1 MATHKEDSKRDSVL
15 GNLKQI
21 LVIDDNPDDRA
32 LTVRALSLD
41 FPTVTI
47 KQIRS
52 MDDFDAALK
61 DRSFDLVI
69 TDYKV
74 HWIDGIEVL
83 RRVKE
88 VNADCP
94 VIMFTGTGNE
104 EIAVDAMKAG
114 LDDYVIKSPKHF
126 VRLPTAVHSVVDRKV
141 QRRAKEKAEARYRT
155 LFEDVPVGLYSATT
169 DGKIIEANPV
179 MVQMFGY
186 PDREAM
192 TRMNLFDLHF
202 SPEDRTRWMN
212 VISQDGFVRNFESL
226 MRRRDGS
233 VFYVSENA
241 RAVTDPGGKTNFFQ
255 GSMEDITERRYAD
268 AALRESKERYRLLY
282 EYAGNAIFTYD
293 LNFKMIDVNKI
304 ACDFTGK
311 RREDLIGRNFL
322 ELDIIPASETAVI
335 RKDCDQLTSGAKNQV
350 VISKLHFKH
359 ADGRYSIMEV
369 TGTAIHRE
377 GKIVAITNVCRDIT
391 ERERLLV
398 ALEESEEKY
407 RTLVEHSSDG
417 IFIYAEEN
425 FKFVNEQLCRITDY
439 SREELYSINPAKIIY
454 PNDRE
459 KVKEIDL
466 RRKMG
471 EEVPKAYDVRIVTK
485 HGDIRYC
492 EFAVTKIVYQSG
504 EANLVSVRNI
514 TDRKQMEDELQ
525 QSLGKLEKTIQNTL
539 EAMAKIQEARD
550 PYTTGHQLRVA
561 ALAQEIAK
569 EMYLPEE
576 WVRGIQVAA
585 LIHDIG
591 KIYVPAEILSR
602 PSKLTTSEFAL
613 VKTHPSV
620 GYDILKTIE
629 FPWPIAD
636 VVLQHHERLDGSGYP
651 RGLKTG
657 NIMLESQI
665 LAVAD
670 VVEAMSS
677 HRPYRPAHSLDMTLD
692 EISKNKGRL
701 YESDVVDS
709 CLWLITG
716 KGFKFN

>member
-1 MATHKEDSKRDSVL
+1 MTKDERPKDSIKN
-15 GNLKQI
+15 NLRTI

-32 LTVRALSLD
+32 LTVRALSIE
-41 FPTVTI
+41 FPFLNL
-47 KQIRS
+47 KQIRTFEE
-52 MDDFDAALK
+52 FDVALAEG
-61 DRSFDLVI
+61 RFDLVI

-74 HWIDGIEVL
+74 HWIDGLEVL
-83 RRVKE
+83 RKVKDIRP
-88 VNADCP
+88 DCP

-126 VRLPTAVHSVVDRKV
+126 VRLPAAVRSVIDRRV
-141 QRRAKEKAEARYRT
+141 ERKEKERAEERYRT
-155 LFEDVPVGLYSATT
+155 LFEDVPVGLYSATP
-169 DGKIIEANPV
+169 DGKILEANPV
-179 MVQMFGY
+179 LVQMFGY
-186 PDREAM
+186 PDRDTM
-192 TRMNLFDLHF
+192 MKMNLADLHF
-202 SPEDRTRWMN
+202 SPEDFTRWLN
-212 VISQDGFVRNFESL
+212 SIEQDGSIKNFECL

-233 VFYVSENA
+233 VFWVNDNA
-241 RAVTDPGGKTNFFQ
+241 RGVIDPVGQTHYFQ
-255 GSMEDITERRYAD
+255 GSMEDVTERKYAD
-268 AALRESKERYRLLY
+268 EALRESKERYRLLY

-293 LNFKMIDVNKI
+293 LNYKLTDVNKI

-311 RREDLIGRNFL
+311 RREDLIGRSFL
-322 ELDIIPASETAVI
+322 DLDIVYEEDIHHLK
-335 RKDCDQLTSGAKNQV
+335 KDHEQLCTGPKNHV
-350 VISKLHFKH
+350 VVTKMRFNR
-359 ADGRYSIMEV
+359 AEGRYAIMEV
-369 TGTAIHRE
+369 TGTAIYKE
-377 GKIVAITNVCRDIT
+377 GKIVAITNVCRDVT

-417 IFIYAEEN
+417 IFIYAN
-425 FKFVNEQLCRITDY
+425 NSFLFVNDQLCKITDY
-439 SREELYSINPAKIIY
+439 TKEELYDTSPWKIIY
-454 PNDRE
+454 PNDRD

-471 EEVPKAYDVRIVTK
+471 EDVPRAYDVRIVTK

-492 EFAVTKIVYQSG
+492 EFAVTRIAYRS
-504 EANLVSVRNI
+504 EDANLVSVRNI

-525 QSLGKLEKTIQNTL
+525 QSLVKLEKTIQNTL
-539 EAMAKIQEARD
+539 QAMAKIQEARD

-576 WVRGIQVAA
+576 WIRGIQVAA

-602 PSKLTTSEFAL
+602 PSKLTLSEFAL

-651 RGLKTG
+651 RGLRTG

-677 HRPYRPAHSLDMTLD
+677 HRPYRPAHSLDITLD
-692 EISKNKGRL
+692 EISKNKGKL
-701 YESDVVDS
+701 YEPDVVDS

>member
-1 MATHKEDSKRDSVL
+1 MSKNGRQEDAMR
-15 GNLKQI
+15 NILKTI
-21 LVIDDNPDDRA
+21 LIIDDNPDDRA
-32 LTVRALSLD
+32 LTVRALLLE
-41 FPTVTI
+41 FPDLQM

-52 MDDFDAALK
+52 AQDFSVALK
-61 DRSFDLVI
+61 DTEFDLVI

-74 HWIDGIEVL
+74 HWIDGLEVL
-83 RRVKE
+83 HKIKE
-88 VNADCP
+88 VAPDCP

-104 EIAVDAMKAG
+104 EIAVDAMRAG

-126 VRLPTAVHSVVDRKV
+126 VRLPAAVRSVVDRLM
-141 QRRAKEKAEARYRT
+141 QRRAKEKAEARYRM
-155 LFEDVPVGLYSATT
+155 LFEDVPVGLYSTDAT
-169 DGKIIEANPV
+169 GKISEANPV
-179 MVQMFGY
+179 LVSMFGY
-186 PDREAM
+186 PNRESLMKVNMA
-192 TRMNLFDLHF
+192 DLHF
-202 SPEDRTRWMN
+202 DPEDRIRWLN
-212 VISQDGFVRNFESL
+212 VMEQDGFVRNFESL

-233 VFYVSENA
+233 VFWVHDNA
-241 RAVTDPGGKTNFFQ
+241 RAVVDPDGKTKYFQ

-268 AALRESKERYRLLY
+268 EALRESKERYRLLY

-293 LNFKMIDVNKI
+293 LSFKLIDVNKI

-311 RREDLIGRNFL
+311 RREDLIGRSFL
-322 ELDIIPASETAVI
+322 ELDIVHPDDAAKIK
-335 RKDCDQLTSGAKNQV
+335 KDNEQLISGAKSRV
-350 VISKLHFKH
+350 VVSKLRFKH
-359 ADGRYSIMEV
+359 AEGRYSIMEV
-369 TGTAIHRE
+369 TGTAIYKE
-377 GKIVAITNVCRDIT
+377 GKIVAITNVCRDVT
-391 ERERLLV
+391 EKERLLV

-417 IFIYAEEN
+417 IFIYAN
-425 FKFVNEQLCRITDY
+425 NKFMFVNDQLCKITDY
-439 SREELYSINPAKIIY
+439 SKEELYDTSPWKIIY
-454 PNDRE
+454 PNDRD

-471 EEVPKAYDVRIVTK
+471 EDVPKAYDVRIVTR

-492 EFAVTKIVYQSG
+492 EFAVTRIAYKG
-504 EANLVSVRNI
+504 EDANLVSVRNI

-525 QSLGKLEKTIQNTL
+525 QSLVKLEKTIQNTL
-539 EAMAKIQEARD
+539 QAMAKIQEARD

-576 WVRGIQVAA
+576 WIRGIHVAA

-651 RGLKTG
+651 RGLDTG
-657 NIMLESQI
+657 NILLEAQI

-677 HRPYRPAHSLDMTLD
+677 HRPYRPAHSLETTLE

-701 YESDVVDS
+701 YEPDVVDS

>member
-1 MATHKEDSKRDSVL
+1 MAKDDKTRESLKS
-15 GNLKQI
+15 NLRTI

-32 LTVRALSLD
+32 LTVRALSLE
-41 FPTVTI
+41 FPFLNL

-52 MDDFDAALK
+52 NEDFDAALK
-61 DRSFDLVI
+61 EGKFDLVI
-69 TDYKV
+69 TDFKV
-74 HWIDGIEVL
+74 HWIDGLEVL
-83 RRVKE
+83 DKVK
-88 VNADCP
+88 AIKPDCP

-104 EIAVDAMKAG
+104 EIAVNAMKAG

-126 VRLPTAVHSVVDRKV
+126 VRLPAAVRSVVDRRV
-141 QRRAKEKAEARYRT
+141 QRKEKERAEARYRT
-155 LFEDVPVGLYSATT
+155 LFEDVPVGLYSATP
-169 DGKIIEANPV
+169 DGKILEANPV
-179 MVQMFGY
+179 LVQMFGY
-186 PDREAM
+186 PDRAAM
-192 TRMNLFDLHF
+192 MKMNLVDLHF
-202 SPEDRTRWMN
+202 SPEDFARWLN
-212 VISQDGFVRNFESL
+212 SIEQDGFVRNFECL

-233 VFYVSENA
+233 VFWVNDNA
-241 RAVTDPGGKTNFFQ
+241 RGVIDPDGQKNYFQ
-255 GSMEDITERRYAD
+255 GSMEDITERKYAD
-268 AALRESKERYRLLY
+268 EALRESKERYRLLY

-293 LNFKMIDVNKI
+293 LNFKLNDVNKI

-322 ELDIIPASETAVI
+322 ELEIIFEDDVPLIKKDSE
-335 RKDCDQLTSGAKNQV
+335 KLCSGAKNDV
-350 VISKLHFKH
+350 VVSKIRFNR
-359 ADGRYSIMEV
+359 ADGRYTIMEV
-369 TGTAIHRE
+369 TGTAIYKE
-377 GKIVAITNVCRDIT
+377 GKIVAITNVCRDVT

-417 IFIYAEEN
+417 IFIYAN
-425 FKFVNEQLCRITDY
+425 NSFLFVNDQLCKITDY
-439 SREELYSINPAKIIY
+439 SKEELYDTSPWKIIY
-454 PNDRE
+454 PNDRD
-459 KVKEIDL
+459 KVKDIDL

-471 EEVPKAYDVRIVTK
+471 EDVPKAYDVRIVTK

-492 EFAVTKIVYQSG
+492 EFAVTRIAYRS
-504 EANLVSVRNI
+504 EDANLVSVRNI

-525 QSLGKLEKTIQNTL
+525 QSLVKLEKTIQNTL
-539 EAMAKIQEARD
+539 QAMAKIQEARD

-576 WVRGIQVAA
+576 WIRGIQVAA

-602 PSKLTTSEFAL
+602 PSKLTISEFAL

-657 NIMLESQI
+657 NILLESQI

-677 HRPYRPAHSLDMTLD
+677 HRPYRPAHSLDTTLD
-692 EISKNKGRL
+692 EISKNKGKL
-701 YESDVVDS
+701 YEPDVVDS

>member
-1 MATHKEDSKRDSVL
+1 MR
-15 GNLKQI
+15 NILKTI
-21 LVIDDNPDDRA
+21 LIIDDNPDDRA
-32 LTVRALSLD
+32 LTVRALSLE
-41 FPTVTI
+41 FPDLQM

-52 MDDFDAALK
+52 AQDFSVALK
-61 DRSFDLVI
+61 DTKFDLVI

-74 HWIDGIEVL
+74 HWIDGLEVL
-83 RRVKE
+83 HKIKE
-88 VNADCP
+88 IAPDCP

-126 VRLPTAVHSVVDRKV
+126 VRLPAAVRSVVDRLV
-141 QRRAKEKAEARYRT
+141 QRRAREKAEARYRM
-155 LFEDVPVGLYSATT
+155 LFEDVPVGLYSSDAT
-169 DGKIIEANPV
+169 GKILEANPILV
-179 MVQMFGY
+179 NMFGY
-186 PDREAM
+186 PNRDSLMKVNMA
-192 TRMNLFDLHF
+192 DLHF
-202 SPEDRTRWMN
+202 DPEDRTRWLN
-212 VISQDGFVRNFESL
+212 VIEQDGFVRNFETL

-233 VFYVSENA
+233 VFWVHDNA
-241 RAVTDPGGKTNFFQ
+241 RAVVAAEGKAKYFQ

-268 AALRESKERYRLLY
+268 EALRESKERYRLLY

-293 LNFKMIDVNKI
+293 LSFKLIDVNKI

-311 RREDLIGRNFL
+311 RREDLIGRSVL
-322 ELDIIPASETAVI
+322 ELDIIHPDDAATI
-335 RKDCDQLTSGAKNQV
+335 KKDNEQLVSGAKSRV
-350 VISKLHFKH
+350 VVSKLRFKH
-359 ADGRYSIMEV
+359 AEGRYSIMEV
-369 TGTAIHRE
+369 TGTAIYKE
-377 GKIVAITNVCRDIT
+377 GKIVAITNVCRDVT
-391 ERERLLV
+391 EKERLLV

-417 IFIYAEEN
+417 IFIYAN
-425 FKFVNEQLCRITDY
+425 NKFMFVNDQLCKITDY
-439 SREELYSINPAKIIY
+439 SKEELYDTSPWKIIY
-454 PNDRE
+454 PNDRD
-459 KVKEIDL
+459 KVKDIDL

-471 EEVPKAYDVRIVTK
+471 EDVPKAYDVRIVTR

-492 EFAVTKIVYQSG
+492 EFAVTRIAYRG
-504 EANLVSVRNI
+504 EDANLVSVRNI

-525 QSLGKLEKTIQNTL
+525 QSLVKLENTIQNTL
-539 EAMAKIQEARD
+539 QAMAKIQEARD

-576 WVRGIQVAA
+576 WIRGIHVAA

-602 PSKLTTSEFAL
+602 PSKLTNSEFAL

-651 RGLKTG
+651 RGLDTG
-657 NIMLESQI
+657 NILLEAQI

-677 HRPYRPAHSLDMTLD
+677 HRPYRPAHSLDTTLE

-701 YESDVVDS
+701 YEPDVVDS
-709 CLWLITG
+709 CIWLVTG

>member
-1 MATHKEDSKRDSVL
+1 MSKNSKQDDVVRSS
-15 GNLKQI
+15 LKSI
-21 LVIDDNPDDRA
+21 LLIDDNPDDRA
-32 LTVRALSLD
+32 LTVRALSLE
-41 FPTVTI
+41 FPELEMQQIKTI
-47 KQIRS
+47 Q
-52 MDDFDAALK
+52 DFDSALK
-61 DRSFDLVI
+61 QKKFDLVI

-74 HWIDGIEVL
+74 HWIDGLDVL
-83 RRVKE
+83 RKVKE
-88 VNADCP
+88 IDPECP

-104 EIAVDAMKAG
+104 EIAVAAMKAG

-126 VRLPTAVHSVVDRKV
+126 VRLPAAVRSVVDRKV

-155 LFEDVPVGLYSATT
+155 LFEDVPVGLYSATA
-169 DGKIIEANPV
+169 DGRILEANPV
-179 MVQMFGY
+179 LVQMFGH
-186 PDREAM
+186 PDRESLM
-192 TRMNLFDLHF
+192 KVNLTDLYFD
-202 SPEDRTRWMN
+202 PEDRARWLN
-212 VISQDGFVRNFESL
+212 TIAQDGSVRNFESL
-226 MRRRDGS
+226 MRRHDGS
-233 VFYVSENA
+233 VLWVNDNA
-241 RAVTDPGGKTNFFQ
+241 RAVIDPEGRTQYFQ
-255 GSMEDITERRYAD
+255 GSMEDITERKYAD
-268 AALRESKERYRLLY
+268 EALRESKERYRLLY

-293 LNFKMIDVNKI
+293 LSFKLVDVNKI

-311 RREDLIGRNFL
+311 RRDDLIGRNFL
-322 ELDIIPASETAVI
+322 ELDIVHPDDVATVK
-335 RKDCDQLTSGAKNQV
+335 KDNEQLISGAKSRV
-350 VISKLHFKH
+350 VVSKLQFKH
-359 ADGRYSIMEV
+359 AEGRYSIMEV
-369 TGTAIHRE
+369 TGTAIYKE
-377 GKIVAITNVCRDIT
+377 GRIVAITNVCRDIT
-391 ERERLLV
+391 EKERLLV

-417 IFIYAEEN
+417 IFIYAN
-425 FKFVNEQLCRITDY
+425 NSFMFVNDQLCRITDY
-439 SREELYSINPAKIIY
+439 SKDELYDTSPWKIIY
-454 PNDRE
+454 PNDRD
-459 KVKEIDL
+459 KVKDIDL

-471 EEVPKAYDVRIVTK
+471 EDVPKAYDVRIVTR

-492 EFAVTKIVYQSG
+492 EFAVTRIIYKG
-504 EANLVSVRNI
+504 EEANLVSVRNI

-525 QSLGKLEKTIQNTL
+525 QSLVKLEKTIQNTL
-539 EAMAKIQEARD
+539 QAMAKIQEARD

-576 WVRGIQVAA
+576 WIRGIHVAA

-620 GYDILKTIE
+620 GHDILKTIE

-651 RGLKTG
+651 RGLRSG
-657 NIMLESQI
+657 DILLEAQI

-677 HRPYRPAHSLDMTLD
+677 HRPYRPAHSLETTLE
-692 EISKNKGRL
+692 EISKYKGRL
-701 YESDVVDS
+701 YEPDVVDS

-716 KGFKFN
+716 KNFKFN

>member
-1 MATHKEDSKRDSVL
+1 
-15 GNLKQI
+15 
-21 LVIDDNPDDRA
+21 
-32 LTVRALSLD
+32 
-41 FPTVTI
+41 
-47 KQIRS
+47 
-52 MDDFDAALK
+52 
-61 DRSFDLVI
+61 
-69 TDYKV
+69 
-74 HWIDGIEVL
+74 
-83 RRVKE
+83 
-88 VNADCP
+88 
-94 VIMFTGTGNE
+94 
-104 EIAVDAMKAG
+104 
-114 LDDYVIKSPKHF
+114 
-126 VRLPTAVHSVVDRKV
+126 
-141 QRRAKEKAEARYRT
+141 
-155 LFEDVPVGLYSATT
+155 
-169 DGKIIEANPV
+169 
-179 MVQMFGY
+179 
-186 PDREAM
+186 
-192 TRMNLFDLHF
+192 
-202 SPEDRTRWMN
+202 
-212 VISQDGFVRNFESL
+212 
-226 MRRRDGS
+226 
-233 VFYVSENA
+233 
-241 RAVTDPGGKTNFFQ
+241 
-255 GSMEDITERRYAD
+255 
-268 AALRESKERYRLLY
+268 
-282 EYAGNAIFTYD
+282 
-293 LNFKMIDVNKI
+293 MIDVNKI

-322 ELDIIPASETAVI
+322 ELDIVHAEDVATVK
-335 RKDCDQLTSGAKNQV
+335 KDTEQLVSSAKSRV
-350 VISKLHFKH
+350 VVSKARFKH

-369 TGTAIHRE
+369 TGTAIYKE
-377 GKIVAITNVCRDIT
+377 GKIVAITNVCRDVT

-417 IFIYAEEN
+417 IFIYAN
-425 FKFVNEQLCRITDY
+425 NTFMFVNDQLCRITDY
-439 SREELYSINPAKIIY
+439 TKEELYNTSPWKIIY
-454 PNDRE
+454 PNDRD
-459 KVKEIDL
+459 KVKDIDL

-471 EEVPKAYDVRIVTK
+471 EDVPKAYDVRIVTRG
-485 HGDIRYC
+485 GDIRYC
-492 EFAVTKIVYQSG
+492 EFAVTRIAYRG
-504 EANLVSVRNI
+504 EDANLVSVRNI

-525 QSLGKLEKTIQNTL
+525 DSLVKLENTIQNTL
-539 EAMAKIQEARD
+539 QAMAKIQEARD

-576 WVRGIQVAA
+576 WIRGIHVAA

-602 PSKLTTSEFAL
+602 PSKLTNSEFAL

-657 NIMLESQI
+657 NILLEAQI

-677 HRPYRPAHSLDMTLD
+677 HRPYRPAHSLETTLE

-701 YESDVVDS
+701 YEPDVVDS

>member
-1 MATHKEDSKRDSVL
+1 MSKDSRQEDFVRST
-15 GNLKQI
+15 LKTI
-21 LVIDDNPDDRA
+21 LLIDDNPDDRA
-32 LTVRALSLD
+32 LTVRALSLE
-41 FPTVTI
+41 FPNLQM
-47 KQIRS
+47 KQVRNLE
-52 MDDFDAALK
+52 DFDAVLK
-61 DRSFDLVI
+61 EIKFDLVI

-74 HWIDGIEVL
+74 HWIDGLDVL
-83 RRVKE
+83 RKVKE
-88 VNADCP
+88 VNPECP

-104 EIAVDAMKAG
+104 EIAVAAMKAG

-126 VRLPTAVHSVVDRKV
+126 VRLPAAVRSVVDRRM
-141 QRRAKEKAEARYRT
+141 QRQAKEKAEARYRT
-155 LFEDVPVGLYSATT
+155 LFEDVPVGLYSTT
-169 DGKIIEANPV
+169 PEGKILEANPV
-179 MVQMFGY
+179 LVQMFGY
-186 PDREAM
+186 PNRETLMKANM
-192 TRMNLFDLHF
+192 ADLYFD
-202 SPEDRTRWMN
+202 PEDRARWLN
-212 VISQDGFVRNFESL
+212 TIQQDRCLRNFESL
-226 MRRRDGS
+226 MRRCDGS
-233 VFYVSENA
+233 VFWVNDNA
-241 RAVTDPGGKTNFFQ
+241 RAVIDPEGKTHYFQ
-255 GSMEDITERRYAD
+255 GSMEDITERKYAD
-268 AALRESKERYRLLY
+268 EALRESKERYRLLY

-293 LNFKMIDVNKI
+293 LNFKLLDVNKI

-311 RREDLIGRNFL
+311 RREDLVGRNFL
-322 ELDIIPASETAVI
+322 ELDIVHAEDIAMVKKDSE
-335 RKDCDQLTSGAKNQV
+335 QLSSGVKNRV
-350 VISKLHFKH
+350 VVSKVRFKH
-359 ADGRYSIMEV
+359 AEGRYSIMEV
-369 TGTAIHRE
+369 TGTAIYKE
-377 GKIVAITNVCRDIT
+377 GKIVAITNVCRDVT
-391 ERERLLV
+391 EKERLLA

-407 RTLVEHSSDG
+407 RTLVENSSDG
-417 IFIYAEEN
+417 IFIYAN
-425 FKFVNEQLCRITDY
+425 NSFMFVNDQLCKITDF
-439 SREELYSINPAKIIY
+439 SKEELYDTSPWKIIY

-459 KVKEIDL
+459 KEKDIDL

-471 EEVPKAYDVRIVTK
+471 EDVPKAYDVRIVTR

-492 EFAVTKIVYQSG
+492 EFAVTRIIYRG
-504 EANLVSVRNI
+504 EEANLVSVRNI

-525 QSLGKLEKTIQNTL
+525 LSLVKLEQTIQNTL
-539 EAMAKIQEARD
+539 QAMAKIQEARD

-576 WVRGIQVAA
+576 WIRGIHVAA

-620 GYDILKTIE
+620 GHDILKTIE

-651 RGLKTG
+651 RGLKAG
-657 NIMLESQI
+657 DIMLEAQI

-677 HRPYRPAHSLDMTLD
+677 HRPYRPAHSLETTLE

-701 YESDVVDS
+701 YEPDVVDS

>member
-1 MATHKEDSKRDSVL
+1 MAKDEKAKDIIRN
-15 GNLKQI
+15 NLRTI

-32 LTVRALSLD
+32 LTVRALSVE
-41 FPTVTI
+41 FPFLNLR
-47 KQIRS
+47 QIRS
-52 MDDFDAALK
+52 YEDFDVALAEG
-61 DRSFDLVI
+61 RFDLVI

-74 HWIDGIEVL
+74 HWIDGLEVL
-83 RRVKE
+83 RKVKE
-88 VNADCP
+88 IRPDCP

-126 VRLPTAVHSVVDRKV
+126 VRLPAAVRTVVDRKV
-141 QRRAKEKAEARYRT
+141 ERKEKERAEERYRT
-155 LFEDVPVGLYSATT
+155 LFEDVPVGLYSAAP
-169 DGKIIEANPV
+169 DGKILEANPV
-179 MVQMFGY
+179 LVQMFGY
-186 PDREAM
+186 PDRDAM
-192 TRMNLFDLHF
+192 MKMSLADLHF
-202 SPEDRTRWMN
+202 SPEDFTRWLN
-212 VISQDGFVRNFESL
+212 SIEQDGSVRNFECL

-233 VFYVSENA
+233 VFWVNDNA
-241 RAVTDPGGKTNFFQ
+241 RGVVDPVGQTHYFQ
-255 GSMEDITERRYAD
+255 GSMEDITERKYAD
-268 AALRESKERYRLLY
+268 EALRESKERYRLLY

-293 LNFKMIDVNKI
+293 LNYKLIDVNKI

-311 RREDLIGRNFL
+311 RREDMIGRSFL
-322 ELDIIPASETAVI
+322 DLDVVYEEDVHLL
-335 RKDCDQLTSGAKNQV
+335 KEDHEQLCTGAKNHV
-350 VISKLHFKH
+350 VVSKMRFNR
-359 ADGRYSIMEV
+359 AEGRYAIMEV
-369 TGTAIHRE
+369 TGTAIYKE

-391 ERERLLV
+391 ERERLLI

-417 IFIYAEEN
+417 IFIYAN
-425 FKFVNEQLCRITDY
+425 NSFLFVNDQLCKITDY
-439 SREELYSINPAKIIY
+439 TKEELYDTSPWKIIY
-454 PNDRE
+454 PNDRD

-471 EEVPKAYDVRIVTK
+471 EDVPKAYDVRIVTK

-492 EFAVTKIVYQSG
+492 EFAVTRIAYRS
-504 EANLVSVRNI
+504 EDANLVSVRNI

-525 QSLGKLEKTIQNTL
+525 QSLVKLEKTIQNTL
-539 EAMAKIQEARD
+539 QAMAKIQEARD

-576 WVRGIQVAA
+576 WIRGIQVAA

-677 HRPYRPAHSLDMTLD
+677 HRPYRPAHSLDITLD
-692 EISKNKGRL
+692 EISKNKGKLYHRL
-701 YESDVVDS
+701 SGHTFS
-709 CLWLITG
+709 
-716 KGFKFN
+716 

>member
-1 MATHKEDSKRDSVL
+1 MTKDERPKDSIKN
-15 GNLKQI
+15 NLRTI

-32 LTVRALSLD
+32 LTVRALSIE
-41 FPTVTI
+41 FPFLNL
-47 KQIRS
+47 KQIRTFEE
-52 MDDFDAALK
+52 FDVALAEG
-61 DRSFDLVI
+61 RFDLVI

-74 HWIDGIEVL
+74 HWIDGLDVL
-83 RRVKE
+83 RKVKDIRP
-88 VNADCP
+88 DCP

-126 VRLPTAVHSVVDRKV
+126 VRLPAAVRSVIDRRV
-141 QRRAKEKAEARYRT
+141 ERKEKERAEERYRT
-155 LFEDVPVGLYSATT
+155 LFEDVPVGLYSATP
-169 DGKIIEANPV
+169 DGKILEANPV
-179 MVQMFGY
+179 LVQMFGY
-186 PDREAM
+186 PDRDTM
-192 TRMNLFDLHF
+192 MKMNLADLHF
-202 SPEDRTRWMN
+202 SPEDFTRWLN
-212 VISQDGFVRNFESL
+212 SIEQDGSIKNFECL

-233 VFYVSENA
+233 VFWVNDNA
-241 RAVTDPGGKTNFFQ
+241 RGVIDPVGQTHYFQ
-255 GSMEDITERRYAD
+255 GSMEDVTERKYAD
-268 AALRESKERYRLLY
+268 EALRESKERYRLLY

-293 LNFKMIDVNKI
+293 LNYKLTDVNKI

-311 RREDLIGRNFL
+311 RREDLIGRSFL
-322 ELDIIPASETAVI
+322 DLDIVYEEDIHHLK
-335 RKDCDQLTSGAKNQV
+335 KDHEQLCTGPKNHV
-350 VISKLHFKH
+350 VVTKMRFNR
-359 ADGRYSIMEV
+359 AEGRYAIMEV
-369 TGTAIHRE
+369 TGTAIYKE
-377 GKIVAITNVCRDIT
+377 GKIVAITNVCRDVT

-417 IFIYAEEN
+417 IFIYAN
-425 FKFVNEQLCRITDY
+425 NSFLFVNDQLCKITDY
-439 SREELYSINPAKIIY
+439 TKEELYDTSPWKIIY
-454 PNDRE
+454 PNDRD

-471 EEVPKAYDVRIVTK
+471 EDVPRAYDVRIVTK

-492 EFAVTKIVYQSG
+492 EFAVTRIAYRS
-504 EANLVSVRNI
+504 EDANLVSVRNI

-525 QSLGKLEKTIQNTL
+525 QSLVKLEKTIQNTL
-539 EAMAKIQEARD
+539 QAMAKIQEARD

-576 WVRGIQVAA
+576 WIRGIQVAA

-602 PSKLTTSEFAL
+602 PSKLTLSEFAL

-651 RGLKTG
+651 RGLRTG

-677 HRPYRPAHSLDMTLD
+677 HRPYRPAHSLDITLD
-692 EISKNKGRL
+692 EISKNKGKL
-701 YESDVVDS
+701 YEPDVVDS

>member
-1 MATHKEDSKRDSVL
+1 MTKDEKPKDIIKN
-15 GNLKQI
+15 NLRTI

-32 LTVRALSLD
+32 LTVRALSLE
-41 FPTVTI
+41 FPFLNLR
-47 KQIRS
+47 QIRS
-52 MDDFDAALK
+52 YEDFDVALAEG
-61 DRSFDLVI
+61 RFDLVI

-74 HWIDGIEVL
+74 HWIDGLEVL
-83 RRVKE
+83 RKVKE
-88 VNADCP
+88 IRPDCP

-126 VRLPTAVHSVVDRKV
+126 VRLPAAVLSVVDRKV
-141 QRRAKEKAEARYRT
+141 ERKEKERAEERYRT
-155 LFEDVPVGLYSATT
+155 LFEDVPVGLYSAAP
-169 DGKIIEANPV
+169 DGKILEANPV
-179 MVQMFGY
+179 LVQMFGY
-186 PDREAM
+186 PDRDAM
-192 TRMNLFDLHF
+192 MKMNLADLHF
-202 SPEDRTRWMN
+202 SPEDFTRWLN
-212 VISQDGFVRNFESL
+212 SIEQDGSVRNFECL

-233 VFYVSENA
+233 VFWINDNA
-241 RAVTDPGGKTNFFQ
+241 RGVIDPVGQTHYFQ
-255 GSMEDITERRYAD
+255 GSMEDITERKYAD
-268 AALRESKERYRLLY
+268 EALRESKERYRLLY

-293 LNFKMIDVNKI
+293 LSYKLIDVNKI

-322 ELDIIPASETAVI
+322 DLDIVYEEDVNLLKT
-335 RKDCDQLTSGAKNQV
+335 DHEQLCTGAKNHV
-350 VISKLHFKH
+350 VVSKMRFNR
-359 ADGRYSIMEV
+359 AEGRYAIMEV
-369 TGTAIHRE
+369 TGTAIYKE
-377 GKIVAITNVCRDIT
+377 GKIVAITNVCRDVT

-417 IFIYAEEN
+417 IFIYAN
-425 FKFVNEQLCRITDY
+425 NSFLFVNDQLCKITDY
-439 SREELYSINPAKIIY
+439 TKEELYDTSPWKIIY
-454 PNDRE
+454 PNDRD

-471 EEVPKAYDVRIVTK
+471 EDVPKAYDVRIVTK

-492 EFAVTKIVYQSG
+492 EFAVTRIAYRS
-504 EANLVSVRNI
+504 EDANLVSVRNI

-525 QSLGKLEKTIQNTL
+525 QSLVKLEKTIQNTL
-539 EAMAKIQEARD
+539 QAMAKIQEARD

-576 WVRGIQVAA
+576 WIRGIQVAA

-602 PSKLTTSEFAL
+602 PSKLTLSEFAL

-651 RGLKTG
+651 RGLKSG

-677 HRPYRPAHSLDMTLD
+677 HRPYRPAHSLEVTLD
-692 EISKNKGRL
+692 EISKNKGKL
-701 YESDVVDS
+701 YEPDVVDS

>member
-1 MATHKEDSKRDSVL
+1 MSKNGRQEDAMR
-15 GNLKQI
+15 NILKTI
-21 LVIDDNPDDRA
+21 LIIDDNPDDRA
-32 LTVRALSLD
+32 LTVRALLLE
-41 FPTVTI
+41 FPDLQM

-52 MDDFDAALK
+52 AQDFSVALK
-61 DRSFDLVI
+61 DTEFDLVI

-74 HWIDGIEVL
+74 HWIDGLEVL
-83 RRVKE
+83 HKIKE
-88 VNADCP
+88 VAPDCP

-104 EIAVDAMKAG
+104 EIAVDAMRAG

-126 VRLPTAVHSVVDRKV
+126 VRLPAAVRSVVDRLM
-141 QRRAKEKAEARYRT
+141 QRRAKEKAEARYRM
-155 LFEDVPVGLYSATT
+155 LFEDVPVGLYSTDAT
-169 DGKIIEANPV
+169 GKISEANPV
-179 MVQMFGY
+179 LVSMFGY
-186 PDREAM
+186 PNRESLMKVNMA
-192 TRMNLFDLHF
+192 DLHF
-202 SPEDRTRWMN
+202 DPEDRIRWLN
-212 VISQDGFVRNFESL
+212 VMEQDGFVRNFESL

-233 VFYVSENA
+233 VFWVHDNA
-241 RAVTDPGGKTNFFQ
+241 RVVVDPDGKTKYFQ

-268 AALRESKERYRLLY
+268 EALRESKERYRLLY

-293 LNFKMIDVNKI
+293 LSFKLIDVNKI

-311 RREDLIGRNFL
+311 RREDLIGRSFL
-322 ELDIIPASETAVI
+322 ELDIVHPDDAAKIK
-335 RKDCDQLTSGAKNQV
+335 KDNEQLISGAKSRV
-350 VISKLHFKH
+350 VVSKLRFKH
-359 ADGRYSIMEV
+359 AEGRYSIMEV
-369 TGTAIHRE
+369 TGTAIYKE
-377 GKIVAITNVCRDIT
+377 GKIVAITNVCRDVT
-391 ERERLLV
+391 EKERLLV

-417 IFIYAEEN
+417 IFIYAN
-425 FKFVNEQLCRITDY
+425 NKFMFVNDQLCKITDY
-439 SREELYSINPAKIIY
+439 SKEELYDTSPWKIIY
-454 PNDRE
+454 PNDRD

-471 EEVPKAYDVRIVTK
+471 EDVPKAYDVRIVTR

-492 EFAVTKIVYQSG
+492 EFAVTRIAYKG
-504 EANLVSVRNI
+504 EDANLVSVRNI

-525 QSLGKLEKTIQNTL
+525 QSLVKLEKTIQNTL
-539 EAMAKIQEARD
+539 QAMAKIQEARD

-576 WVRGIQVAA
+576 WIRGIHVAA

-651 RGLKTG
+651 RGLDTG
-657 NIMLESQI
+657 NILLEAQI

-677 HRPYRPAHSLDMTLD
+677 HRPYRPAHSLETTLE

-701 YESDVVDS
+701 YEPDVVDS

>member
-1 MATHKEDSKRDSVL
+1 MIKDDKTKDSIKS
-15 GNLKQI
+15 NLRTI

-32 LTVRALSLD
+32 LTVRALSLE
-41 FPTVTI
+41 FPFLNLR
-47 KQIRS
+47 QIRS
-52 MDDFDAALK
+52 TEEFDAALK
-61 DRSFDLVI
+61 EGKFDLVI

-74 HWIDGIEVL
+74 HWIDGLEVL
-83 RRVKE
+83 HKVKE

-126 VRLPTAVHSVVDRKV
+126 VRLPAAVRSVVDRRI
-141 QRRAKEKAEARYRT
+141 QRKAKERAEARYRT
-155 LFEDVPVGLYSATT
+155 LFEDVPVGLYSATP
-169 DGKIIEANPV
+169 DGKILEANPV
-179 MVQMFGY
+179 LVQMFGY
-186 PDREAM
+186 PDRDAM
-192 TRMNLFDLHF
+192 MKMNLADLHF
-202 SPEDRTRWMN
+202 SPEDFARWLN
-212 VISQDGFVRNFESL
+212 AIQQDGFVRNFECL

-233 VFYVSENA
+233 VFWVNDNA
-241 RAVTDPGGKTNFFQ
+241 RGVIDPEGKTNYYQ
-255 GSMEDITERRYAD
+255 GSMEDITERKYAD
-268 AALRESKERYRLLY
+268 EALRESKERYRLLY

-293 LNFKMIDVNKI
+293 LNFKLLDVNKI

-322 ELDIIPASETAVI
+322 ELDIVFEDDVNLIK
-335 RKDCDQLTSGAKNQV
+335 KDNEQLCAGAKNHV
-350 VISKLHFKH
+350 VVSKMRFNR
-359 ADGRYSIMEV
+359 AEGRYAIMEV
-369 TGTAIHRE
+369 TGTAIYKE
-377 GKIVAITNVCRDIT
+377 GKIVAITNVCRDVT
-391 ERERLLV
+391 ERERLLI

-417 IFIYAEEN
+417 IFIYAN
-425 FKFVNEQLCRITDY
+425 NSFLFVNDQLCKITDY
-439 SREELYSINPAKIIY
+439 SKEELYVTSPWKIIY
-454 PNDRE
+454 PNDRD
-459 KVKEIDL
+459 KVKDIDL

-471 EEVPKAYDVRIVTK
+471 EDVPRAYDVRIVTK

-492 EFAVTKIVYQSG
+492 EFAVTRIAYRS
-504 EANLVSVRNI
+504 EDANLVSVRNI
-514 TDRKQMEDELQ
+514 TDRKQMEDELH
-525 QSLGKLEKTIQNTL
+525 QSLVKLEKTIQNTL
-539 EAMAKIQEARD
+539 QAMAKIQEARD

-576 WVRGIQVAA
+576 WIRGIQVAA

-602 PSKLTTSEFAL
+602 PSKLTASEFAL

-657 NIMLESQI
+657 DILLESQI

-677 HRPYRPAHSLDMTLD
+677 HRPYRPAHSLDFTLD
-692 EISKNKGRL
+692 EISKNKGKL
-701 YESDVVDS
+701 YEPDVVDS

>member
-1 MATHKEDSKRDSVL
+1 MTNDDRKKDSVSS
-15 GNLKQI
+15 NLKAI

-41 FPTVTI
+41 FPNAQI

-61 DRSFDLVI
+61 EIGFDLVI

-83 RRVKE
+83 HRVKE
-88 VNADCP
+88 VNPDCP

-126 VRLPTAVHSVVDRKV
+126 VRLPTAVHSVVDRRI
-141 QRRAKEKAEARYRT
+141 QRKAKEKAEARYRT
-155 LFEDVPVGLYSATT
+155 LFEDVPVGLYSANP
-169 DGKIIEANPV
+169 DGKILEANPV

-186 PDREAM
+186 PDRESM
-192 TRMNLFDLHF
+192 TKMNLSDLHF
-202 SPEDRTRWMN
+202 SPEDRTRWLN
-212 VISQDGFVRNFESL
+212 TIVQDGFVRNFESL
-226 MRRRDGS
+226 MRRHDGS
-233 VFYVSENA
+233 VFWVSENA
-241 RAVTDPGGKTNFFQ
+241 RTVIDPGGKTNFFQ
-255 GSMEDITERRYAD
+255 GSMEDITERKYAD
-268 AALRESKERYRLLY
+268 EALRESKERYRLLY
-282 EYAGNAIFTYD
+282 EYAGSAIFTYD
-293 LNFKMIDVNKI
+293 LNFKLNDVNKI

-322 ELDIIPASETAVI
+322 ELDIVSKDDIEII
-335 RKDCDQLTSGAKNQV
+335 RKDSEQLVGGAKSQV
-350 VISKLHFKH
+350 VVSKVQFKH

-369 TGTAIHRE
+369 TGTAIYRE
-377 GKIVAITNVCRDIT
+377 GKIVAVTNVCRDIT

-417 IFIYAEEN
+417 IFIYANDN
-425 FKFVNEQLCRITDY
+425 FTFVNDQLSKITHY
-439 SREELYSINPAKIIY
+439 TKEELYDISPWKIIY
-454 PNDRE
+454 PNDRD

-492 EFAVTKIVYQSG
+492 EFAVTRIVYQG
-504 EANLVSVRNI
+504 DDANLVSVRNI
-514 TDRKQMEDELQ
+514 TDRKQMEDELH
-525 QSLGKLEKTIQNTL
+525 QSLVKLEKTIQNTL
-539 EAMAKIQEARD
+539 QAMAKIQEARD

-602 PSKLTTSEFAL
+602 PSKLTVSEFAL

-651 RGLKTG
+651 RGLKSG
-657 NIMLESQI
+657 NILLESQI

-677 HRPYRPAHSLDMTLD
+677 HRPYRPAHSLDFTLE
-692 EISKNKGRL
+692 EISTNKGRL
-701 YESDVVDS
+701 YEPDVVDS
-709 CLWLITG
+709 CLWLVTG

>member
-1 MATHKEDSKRDSVL
+1 MNKDNKKRESV
-15 GNLKQI
+15 GSNLKTI

-41 FPTVTI
+41 FPNVQI

-52 MDDFDAALK
+52 IDAFESALK
-61 DRSFDLVI
+61 QGGFDLVI

-74 HWIDGIEVL
+74 HWIDGLEVL

-88 VNADCP
+88 ANYDCP

-126 VRLPTAVHSVVDRKV
+126 VRLPAAVHSVMDRRI
-141 QRRAKEKAEARYRT
+141 QRKAKEKAEARYRT
-155 LFEDVPVGLYSATT
+155 LFEDVPVGLYSASTE
-169 DGKIIEANPV
+169 GKILEANPV

-186 PDREAM
+186 PDRESL
-192 TRMNLFDLHF
+192 TQVNLSDLHF
-202 SPEDRTRWMN
+202 NPEDRTRWLNAIM
-212 VISQDGFVRNFESL
+212 QDGFVRNFEAP

-233 VFYVSENA
+233 VFWVNENA
-241 RAVTDPGGKTNFFQ
+241 RAVIDPGGKATYFQ
-255 GSMEDITERRYAD
+255 GSMEDISERKYAD
-268 AALRESKERYRLLY
+268 EALRESKERYRLLY

-293 LNFKMIDVNKI
+293 LNFKLIDVNKI

-322 ELDIIPASETAVI
+322 DLDIISKDDTAKI
-335 RKDCDQLTSGAKNQV
+335 KKDNEQLVGGAKSQV
-350 VISKLHFKH
+350 VVSKVHFKH
-359 ADGRYSIMEV
+359 TDGRYSIVEV
-369 TGTAIHRE
+369 TGTAIYRE
-377 GKIVAITNVCRDIT
+377 GKIVAITNVCRDVT

-417 IFIYAEEN
+417 IFIYGDDR
-425 FKFVNEQLCRITDY
+425 FMFVNDQLSKITHY
-439 SREELYSINPAKIIY
+439 EKEELYDISPWKIIY
-454 PNDRE
+454 PNDRD

-466 RRKMG
+466 RRRMG
-471 EEVPKAYDVRIVTK
+471 EEVPRAYDVRIVTK

-492 EFAVTKIVYQSG
+492 EFAVTKIVYQG
-504 EANLVSVRNI
+504 DEANLVSVRNI
-514 TDRKQMEDELQ
+514 TDRKQMEDELH
-525 QSLGKLEKTIQNTL
+525 QSLVKLEKTIQNTL
-539 EAMAKIQEARD
+539 QAMAKIQEARD

-576 WVRGIQVAA
+576 WIRGIQVAA

-602 PSKLTTSEFAL
+602 PSQLTTSEFAL

-657 NIMLESQI
+657 GIMLESQI

-677 HRPYRPAHSLDMTLD
+677 HRPYRPAHTLD
-692 EISKNKGRL
+692 YTLEEISTNKGRL
-701 YESDVVDS
+701 YEPDVVDS

>member
-1 MATHKEDSKRDSVL
+1 MSKDR
-15 GNLKQI
+15 KQDDVVRSI
-21 LVIDDNPDDRA
+21 LRTILLIDDNPDDRA
-32 LTVRALSLD
+32 LTVRALSLE
-41 FPTVTI
+41 FPNI
-47 KQIRS
+47 EMKQIKNAQ
-52 MDDFDAALK
+52 DFSGALK
-61 DRSFDLVI
+61 DQKFDLVI

-74 HWIDGIEVL
+74 HWIDGLDVL
-83 RRVKE
+83 RKVKE
-88 VNADCP
+88 IAPDCP

-104 EIAVDAMKAG
+104 EIAVSAMKAG

-126 VRLPTAVHSVVDRKV
+126 VRLPAAVRSVVDRLM
-141 QRRAKEKAEARYRT
+141 QRRARKKAEARYQA
-155 LFEDVPVGLYSATT
+155 LFEDVPVGLYSTSPE
-169 DGKIIEANPV
+169 GEILEANPV
-179 MVQMFGY
+179 FVKMFGH
-186 PDREAM
+186 PNRESLM
-192 TRMNLFDLHF
+192 RVNISDLHF
-202 SPEDRTRWMN
+202 DPEDHTRWLNSMQ
-212 VISQDGFVRNFESL
+212 QDGFVRGFESL

-233 VFYVSENA
+233 VFWVYDNA
-241 RAVTDPGGKTNFFQ
+241 RAVVDADGKTKYFQ
-255 GSMEDITERRYAD
+255 GSMEDITERKYAD
-268 AALRESKERYRLLY
+268 EALRESKERYRLLY

-293 LNFKMIDVNKI
+293 LNFKLIDVNKI

-322 ELDIIPASETAVI
+322 ELDIVHADDVATVK
-335 RKDCDQLTSGAKNQV
+335 KDTEQLASGAKSRV
-350 VISKLHFKH
+350 VVSKARFKH
-359 ADGRYSIMEV
+359 AEGRYSIMEV
-369 TGTAIHRE
+369 TGTAIYKE
-377 GKIVAITNVCRDIT
+377 GKIVAITNVCRDVT

-417 IFIYAEEN
+417 IFIYAN
-425 FKFVNEQLCRITDY
+425 NTFMFVNDQLCKITDY
-439 SREELYSINPAKIIY
+439 AKEELYHTSPWKIIY
-454 PNDRE
+454 PNDRD
-459 KVKEIDL
+459 KVKDIDL

-471 EEVPKAYDVRIVTK
+471 EDVPKAYDVRIVTRN
-485 HGDIRYC
+485 GDIRYC
-492 EFAVTKIVYQSG
+492 EFAVTRIVYKG
-504 EANLVSVRNI
+504 EDANLVSVRNI

-525 QSLGKLEKTIQNTL
+525 QSLVKLENTIQNTL
-539 EAMAKIQEARD
+539 QAMAKIQEARD

-576 WVRGIQVAA
+576 WIRGIHVAA

-602 PSKLTTSEFAL
+602 PSKLTASEFAL

-620 GYDILKTIE
+620 GHDILKTIE

-657 NIMLESQI
+657 NILLEAQI

-677 HRPYRPAHSLDMTLD
+677 HRPYRPAHSLDTTLE

-701 YESDVVDS
+701 YEPDVVDS

>member
-1 MATHKEDSKRDSVL
+1 M
-15 GNLKQI
+15 
-21 LVIDDNPDDRA
+21 ID
-32 LTVRALSLD
+32 
-41 FPTVTI
+41 
-47 KQIRS
+47 
-52 MDDFDAALK
+52 
-61 DRSFDLVI
+61 
-69 TDYKV
+69 
-74 HWIDGIEVL
+74 
-83 RRVKE
+83 RRVE
-88 VNADCP
+88 
-94 VIMFTGTGNE
+94 
-104 EIAVDAMKAG
+104 
-114 LDDYVIKSPKHF
+114 
-126 VRLPTAVHSVVDRKV
+126 R
-141 QRRAKEKAEARYRT
+141 KEKERAEERYRT
-155 LFEDVPVGLYSATT
+155 LFEDVPVGLYSATP
-169 DGKIIEANPV
+169 DGKILEANPV
-179 MVQMFGY
+179 LVQMFGY
-186 PDREAM
+186 PDRDTM
-192 TRMNLFDLHF
+192 MKMNLADLHF
-202 SPEDRTRWMN
+202 SPEDFTRWLN
-212 VISQDGFVRNFESL
+212 SIEQDGSIKNFECL
-226 MRRRDGS
+226 MRRCDGS
-233 VFYVSENA
+233 VFWVNDNA
-241 RAVTDPGGKTNFFQ
+241 RGVVDPVGQTHYFQ
-255 GSMEDITERRYAD
+255 GSMEDITERKYAD
-268 AALRESKERYRLLY
+268 EALRESKERYRLLY

-293 LNFKMIDVNKI
+293 LNHKLTDVNKI

-322 ELDIIPASETAVI
+322 DLDIVYEEDIHHLK
-335 RKDCDQLTSGAKNQV
+335 KDHEQLCTGPKNHV
-350 VISKLHFKH
+350 VVSKMRFNR
-359 ADGRYSIMEV
+359 AEGRYAIMEV
-369 TGTAIHRE
+369 TGTAIYKE
-377 GKIVAITNVCRDIT
+377 GKIVAITNVCRDVT

-407 RTLVEHSSDG
+407 RTLVEHSGDG
-417 IFIYAEEN
+417 IFIYAN
-425 FKFVNEQLCRITDY
+425 NSFFFVNDQLCKITDY
-439 SREELYSINPAKIIY
+439 TKEELYDTSPWKIIY
-454 PNDRE
+454 PNDRD

-471 EEVPKAYDVRIVTK
+471 EDVPRAYDVRIVTK

-492 EFAVTKIVYQSG
+492 EFAVTRIAYRS
-504 EANLVSVRNI
+504 EDANLVSVRNI

-525 QSLGKLEKTIQNTL
+525 QSLVKLEKTIQNTL
-539 EAMAKIQEARD
+539 QAMAKIQEARD

-576 WVRGIQVAA
+576 WIRGIQVAA

-602 PSKLTTSEFAL
+602 PSKLTLSEFAL

-651 RGLKTG
+651 RGLRTG

-677 HRPYRPAHSLDMTLD
+677 HRPYRPAHSLDITLD
-692 EISKNKGRL
+692 EISKNKGKL
-701 YESDVVDS
+701 YEPDVVDS

>member
-1 MATHKEDSKRDSVL
+1 MSKNGRQEDAMR
-15 GNLKQI
+15 NILKTI
-21 LVIDDNPDDRA
+21 LIIDDNPDDRA
-32 LTVRALSLD
+32 LTVRALLLE
-41 FPTVTI
+41 FPDLQM

-52 MDDFDAALK
+52 AQDFSVALK
-61 DRSFDLVI
+61 DTEFDLVI

-74 HWIDGIEVL
+74 HWIDGLEVL
-83 RRVKE
+83 HKIKE
-88 VNADCP
+88 IAPDCP

-104 EIAVDAMKAG
+104 EIAVDAMRAG

-126 VRLPTAVHSVVDRKV
+126 VRLPAAVRSVVDRLM
-141 QRRAKEKAEARYRT
+141 QRRAKEKAEARYRM
-155 LFEDVPVGLYSATT
+155 LFEDVPVGLYSTDAT
-169 DGKIIEANPV
+169 GKISEANPV
-179 MVQMFGY
+179 LVSMFGY
-186 PDREAM
+186 PNRESLMKVNMA
-192 TRMNLFDLHF
+192 DLHF
-202 SPEDRTRWMN
+202 DPEDRIRWLN
-212 VISQDGFVRNFESL
+212 VMEQDGFVRNFESL

-233 VFYVSENA
+233 VFWVHDNA
-241 RAVTDPGGKTNFFQ
+241 RAVVDPDGKTKYFQ

-268 AALRESKERYRLLY
+268 EALRESKERYRLLY

-293 LNFKMIDVNKI
+293 LSFKLIDVNKI

-311 RREDLIGRNFL
+311 RREDLIGRSFL
-322 ELDIIPASETAVI
+322 ELDIVHPDDAAKIK
-335 RKDCDQLTSGAKNQV
+335 KDNEQLISGAKSRV
-350 VISKLHFKH
+350 VVSKLRFKH
-359 ADGRYSIMEV
+359 AEGRYSIMEV
-369 TGTAIHRE
+369 TGTAIYKE
-377 GKIVAITNVCRDIT
+377 GKIVAITNVCRDVT
-391 ERERLLV
+391 EKERLLV

-417 IFIYAEEN
+417 IFIYAN
-425 FKFVNEQLCRITDY
+425 NKFMFVNDQLCKITDY
-439 SREELYSINPAKIIY
+439 SKEELYDTSPWKIIY
-454 PNDRE
+454 PNDRD

-471 EEVPKAYDVRIVTK
+471 EDVPKAYDVRIVTR

-492 EFAVTKIVYQSG
+492 EFAVTRIAYKG
-504 EANLVSVRNI
+504 EDANLVSVRNI

-525 QSLGKLEKTIQNTL
+525 QSLVKLEKTIQNTL
-539 EAMAKIQEARD
+539 QAMAKIQEARD

-576 WVRGIQVAA
+576 WIRGIHVAA

-651 RGLKTG
+651 RGLDTG
-657 NIMLESQI
+657 NILLEAQI

-677 HRPYRPAHSLDMTLD
+677 HRPYRPAHSLETTLE

-701 YESDVVDS
+701 YEPDVVDS